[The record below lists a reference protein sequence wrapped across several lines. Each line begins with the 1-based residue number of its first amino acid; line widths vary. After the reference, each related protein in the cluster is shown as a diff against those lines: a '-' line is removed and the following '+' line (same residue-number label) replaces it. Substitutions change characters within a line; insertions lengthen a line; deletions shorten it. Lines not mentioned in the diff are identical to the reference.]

1 VRTAYWLLLVTG
13 AVAITASV
21 LNQRSS
27 GTTTATAAKVAIEGT
42 PVGTVREIMKGMVDP
57 NAEIVWGAV
66 GVVHEKL
73 GTTEKEPRS
82 EEEWTVVENGAMAL
96 AEVANLLKMPGRL
109 IARPEEASTM
119 RWPEATMTPA
129 QIEERLANDRVSWD
143 KSATA
148 LQTAAMKAF
157 AAARA
162 HDKDAVFN
170 VGEEIDNACESCHIV
185 YWYPVDGTANAPP
198 SREAPRRVSP

>member
-13 AVAITASV
+13 AIAITASV

-82 EEEWTVVENGAMAL
+82 EE
-96 AEVANLLKMPGRL
+96 
-109 IARPEEASTM
+109 
-119 RWPEATMTPA
+119 
-129 QIEERLANDRVSWD
+129 
-143 KSATA
+143 
-148 LQTAAMKAF
+148 
-157 AAARA
+157 
-162 HDKDAVFN
+162 
-170 VGEEIDNACESCHIV
+170 
-185 YWYPVDGTANAPP
+185 
-198 SREAPRRVSP
+198 